1 MPRGEGGDAP
11 QELAGDGAARAASPE
26 ALAAAG
32 PLPDFLIIGAPK
44 AGTSAL
50 YVLLGDH
57 PQVFISEKK
66 ELDFFTLEHERG
78 EAWYR
83 SQFAAGPA
91 ATARGEATPHYLASP
106 PAIRRAWAM
115 VPGARLIA
123 LLRDPV
129 DRAYSHYWMQ
139 MAKFPDQRP
148 SIRRF
153 RELTDLE
160 AGDVEGYRPEAPHQ
174 RYLWNSLYGRH
185 LADVRSV
192 YPAHQVL
199 PLLQEDLRDDPRGT
213 LDQVCGFLGI
223 EPDHRPAALGAD
235 INAGT
240 RVHSTALLRLMLRT
254 RAWDRLPLRLGYAI
268 DRLNRV
274 RGYPPLPDHERD
286 RLLGWF
292 EPDLQQLRSIGVD
305 TARWTA

>member
-1 MPRGEGGDAP
+1 MSEPVPSGD
-11 QELAGDGAARAASPE
+11 LPE
-26 ALAAAG
+26 AG

-66 ELDFFTLEHERG
+66 ELDFFTLEHHRG
-78 EAWYR
+78 ERWYR
-83 SQFAAGPA
+83 SRFAAGA
-91 ATARGEATPHYLASP
+91 AASARGEATPHYLASP
-106 PAIRRAWAM
+106 DAIRRAHDL
-115 VPGARLIA
+115 VPDARLIA

-148 SIRRF
+148 SVRRF
-153 RELTDLE
+153 VELTRAE
-160 AGDVEGYRPEAPHQ
+160 ARDVDGYRPEAPHQ

-185 LADVRSV
+185 LDDVRSV
-192 YPAHQVL
+192 YPADQVL
-199 PLLQEDLRDDPRGT
+199 AILQEDLRDAPQPT
-213 LDQVCGFLGI
+213 LDRVCRFLGV
-223 EPDHRPAALGAD
+223 EPGHRPAALGAD
-235 INAGT
+235 VNPGT

-254 RAWDRLPLRLGYAI
+254 HAWERLPLRLGYAI

-274 RGYPPLPDHERD
+274 KGYPRLPDRD
-286 RLLGWF
+286 RADLLAWF
-292 EPDLQQLRSIGVD
+292 EPDLARLAAAGLD
-305 TARWTA
+305 TSRWTG